1 MRSFQ
6 IFSGTAENRYTC
18 PDVNSI
24 SRTFCASSYPAD
36 RRITDFT
43 DCRSMDIATFFHVLW
58 GVKGCDCTG
67 LLVGWWWR
75 QQHGC
80 RECSLLQHGIIRC
93 LP

>member
-24 SRTFCASSYPAD
+24 SRTFCATSYPAD

-67 LLVGWWWR
+67 LLVR
-75 QQHGC
+75 LVVEAAA
-80 RECSLLQHGIIRC
+80 RM
-93 LP
+93 